1 MAPDSTPPKHA
12 AARSKIAIARDTVGM
27 GLLDCVAQPDMKR
40 MRAYRLARVRAELK
54 QRDYAGCLL
63 YDPINVRYA
72 TGSRNMAVWVLHNA
86 TRYCYVP
93 TEGPITLFDFHNCE
107 HLADG
112 LETIAEV
119 RPARGWYY
127 FNAGPRSEEIAKV
140 WAAEI
145 LELIARSGGDN
156 KRVAID
162 KLEPLG
168 TNLLQQAGIQI
179 FDAQEVVEL
188 ARSIKSADEIAC
200 MNVSISACEAGM
212 AKMREMLRP
221 GITENELWSHL
232 HQVNIALGGEWIE
245 TRLLSSGGR
254 TNPWFQESS
263 DRIIRAGELVSF
275 DTDLI
280 GPYGY
285 CSDLSRTFFC
295 GPGRPSAEQK
305 RLYGMAYEQIHTN
318 LDLLKPGM
326 SYREFAEK
334 SFQLPPGFQPNRYSV
349 IFHGVGL
356 ADEYPA
362 SLYVEDY
369 LKGSGYDG
377 ILEPGMTIC
386 IESYM
391 GEVGGDEGV
400 KLEQQVLI
408 TETGYQQLSTFP
420 FETDLLPSKWL

>member
-1 MAPDSTPPKHA
+1 MAPDSTPPKRIA
-12 AARSKIAIARDTVGM
+12 PRSKIAIARDTVGM

-40 MRAYRLARVRAELK
+40 MRAYRLARVRAELRK
-54 QRDYAGCLL
+54 RDYAGCLL

-107 HLADG
+107 HLSDG

-119 RPARGWYY
+119 RPAKGWYY
-127 FNAGPRSEEIAKV
+127 FAAGSRVEEIAKR
-140 WAAEI
+140 WAGEI
-145 LELIARSGGDN
+145 LELIQLSGGAN
-156 KRVAID
+156 KRIAID

-168 TNLLQQAGIQI
+168 THLLEQAGIEI
-179 FDAQEVVEL
+179 RDGQEVMEL
-188 ARSIKSADEIAC
+188 ARGIKSADEIAC
-200 MNVSISACEAGM
+200 MAHAVSACEAGM
-212 AKMREMLRP
+212 AKMREVLKP
-221 GITENELWSHL
+221 GMTENELWSHL

-280 GPYGY
+280 GPFGY
-285 CSDLSRTFFC
+285 CADLSRTFLC
-295 GPGRPSAEQK
+295 GPGRPSAKQK
-305 RLYGMAYEQIHTN
+305 HLYGLAYEQIHNN
-318 LDLLKPGM
+318 LDLVKAGIGF
-326 SYREFAEK
+326 REFSER
-334 SFQLPPGFQPNRYSV
+334 SFKLPAACLPNRYSV

-356 ADEYPA
+356 CDEYPA
-362 SLYVEDY
+362 SLYREDY
-369 LKGSGYDG
+369 AKGAGYDG
-377 ILEPGMTIC
+377 ELEPGMTIC
-386 IESYM
+386 VESYM

-400 KLEQQVLI
+400 KLEQQVLV
-408 TETGYQQLSTFP
+408 TDKGYELLSTFP
-420 FETDLLPSKWL
+420 FETELLPSRWL